1 MDTKAY
7 VLALVVL
14 CTLSRLVHHGEE
26 HAVAGESKSTR
37 IFLSETI
44 SGREKS
50 IFSWWID
57 DFEVPLHIRSVFI
70 TLYFKHLKVL
80 IFADVAKKNA
90 SCLCLYE

>member
-1 MDTKAY
+1 MLPISTRPPLDEM
-7 VLALVVL
+7 
-14 CTLSRLVHHGEE
+14 S
-26 HAVAGESKSTR
+26 GESKSTR

-50 IFSWWID
+50 IFSWWIE

-80 IFADVAKKNA
+80 IFVEMTKKNA
-90 SCLCLYE
+90 SFFCASMNYSG